1 MTKGQGLNDEGGCA
15 VDWSWLHGEEVAS
28 VTNGIDSL
36 IITFA
41 SGLVFTT
48 RALLW
53 QGKPFLSFDPHAP
66 PRTPSSLPSPSS
78 PPAKST

>member
-1 MTKGQGLNDEGGCA
+1 MADANDKSGGGAGKAGSGLNQDGGCA
-15 VDWSWLHGEEVAS
+15 VDWSWLAGERIAS
-28 VTNGIDSL
+28 VTNGLDTVT
-36 IITFA
+36 ITFE

-66 PRTPSSLPSPSS
+66 PRV
-78 PPAKST
+78 